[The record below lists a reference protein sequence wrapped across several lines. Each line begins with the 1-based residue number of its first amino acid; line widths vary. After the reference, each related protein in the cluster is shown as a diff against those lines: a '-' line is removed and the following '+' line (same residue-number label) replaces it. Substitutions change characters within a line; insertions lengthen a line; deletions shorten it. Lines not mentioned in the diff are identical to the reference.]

1 MFSKVLVGVDGGGGG
16 RDAIA
21 LAKQLAHLNANIA
34 LAHVYGAGLMPGAGA
49 ALLLAAELEESERLL
64 ERERRVAAPRARLI
78 TSADHS
84 IGRGLHLVAEEEGF
98 DLIVIGAS
106 RHGFLGRVLLG
117 NDAIATVNDAPCP
130 VAIAPYGY
138 ALNPRRLSSLGVGF
152 DGTSEARQ
160 ALAAARH
167 LAARDGSTIRALVV
181 LPLQSRPYGP
191 PAGHRWADLAEQMPE
206 DDRRRFC
213 DLRDIDAEVRY
224 GDPDEE
230 LERFSEAL
238 DLLIVGSRKYGPVER
253 ILHSSVSRN
262 LVRHSA
268 CPLMVLAGDAVQT
281 PAADDADRARASSAM
296 RG

>member
-1 MFSKVLVGVDGGGGG
+1 MFSEVLVGVDGAEGG

-21 LAKQLAHLNANIA
+21 LAKQLAHPDAKIA

-64 ERERRVAAPRARLI
+64 ERARRVAAPRAQVI

-84 IGRGLHLVAEEEGF
+84 IGRGLHLIAEEEGF
-98 DLIVIGAS
+98 DLIAIGAS
-106 RHGFLGRVLLG
+106 QHGFLGRVLIG

-138 ALNPRRLSSLGVGF
+138 ARNPRPLSSLGVGF
-152 DGTSEARQ
+152 DGTPEAGR

-167 LAARDGSTIRALVV
+167 LAARDGSSIQAVVV
-181 LPLQSRPYGP
+181 LPLQSRPYGG
-191 PAGHRWADLAEQMPE
+191 PAGHRWADIAEQLPE
-206 DDRRRFC
+206 EDRRRFY
-213 DLRDIDAEVRY
+213 DLTDIDAEVRY
-224 GDPDEE
+224 GNPDEE
-230 LERFSEAL
+230 LERFSEAI
-238 DLLIVGSRKYGPVER
+238 DLLIVGSGKYGPVRR
-253 ILHSSVSRN
+253 ILHDSVSRN

-268 CPLMVLAGDAVQT
+268 CPLLVLVGGAAEAT
-281 PAADDADRARASSAM
+281 AADDADRARASSAM

>member
-1 MFSKVLVGVDGGGGG
+1 MFTKVLVGVNGEQGG

-21 LAKQLAHLNANIA
+21 LAKQLAHPDANIA

-49 ALLLAAELEESERLL
+49 ALLLAAEREEAERLL
-64 ERERRVAAPRARLI
+64 ERERRAAAPRAQVI
-78 TSADHS
+78 TCADHS
-84 IGRGLHLVAEEEGF
+84 IGRGLHLVAEAKGF

-106 RHGFLGRVLLG
+106 RHGFFGRVLIG

-138 ALNPRRLSSLGVGF
+138 ALNPRPLSRLGVGF

-167 LAARDGSTIRALVV
+167 IAARDGSTIQAVLV
-181 LPLQSRPYGP
+181 LPLQSRPYGGP
-191 PAGHRWADLAEQMPE
+191 GRHRWADIAEQVPE
-206 DDRRRFC
+206 DDRHRFD

-224 GDPDEE
+224 GNPDEE
-230 LERFSEAL
+230 LERFSETL
-238 DLLIVGSRKYGPVER
+238 DLLIVGSGKYGPVRR
-253 ILHSSVSRN
+253 ILHDRVSRD

-268 CPLMVLAGDAVQT
+268 CPLLVLVGRAAEAT
-281 PAADDADRARASSAM
+281 AADDRDRARASTAV

>member
-1 MFSKVLVGVDGGGGG
+1 MFTRVLVGVDGEQGG

-21 LAKQLAHLNANIA
+21 LAKQLAHPAASVA

-49 ALLLAAELEESERLL
+49 AMLLAAELEESERLL
-64 ERERRVAAPRARLI
+64 ERERRVGAPRARVI
-78 TSADHS
+78 PCADHS
-84 IGRGLHLVAEEEGF
+84 IGRALHVLVEEHAF

-106 RHGFLGRVLLG
+106 RHGFFGRVLLG
-117 NDAIATVNDAPCP
+117 NDAIETVNDAPCP

-138 ALNPRRLSSLGVGF
+138 ALNPRPLSSLGVGF

-167 LAARDGSTIRALVV
+167 IAARDGSTIQAVV
-181 LPLQSRPYGP
+181 VVPLQSRPYGG
-191 PAGHRWADLAEQMPE
+191 PAGHRWADIAEQVPE
-206 DDRRRFC
+206 DDRRRFD

-224 GDPDEE
+224 GNPDEE
-230 LERFSEAL
+230 LERFSETL
-238 DLLIVGSRKYGPVER
+238 DLLVVGSGKYGPVRR
-253 ILHSSVSRN
+253 ILHDSVSRN

-268 CPLMVLAGDAVQT
+268 CPLLVLVGGAAEAT
-281 PAADDADRARASSAM
+281 AADDRDRARGSTAV